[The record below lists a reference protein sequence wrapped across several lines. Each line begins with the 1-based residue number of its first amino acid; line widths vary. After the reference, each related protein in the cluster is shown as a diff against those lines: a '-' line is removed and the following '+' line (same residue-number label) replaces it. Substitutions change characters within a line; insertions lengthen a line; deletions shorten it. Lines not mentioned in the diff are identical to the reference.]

1 MFSSIALLFTL
12 FRRRAMTLRAAVSQG
27 QFPEFSDTKAVHMFG
42 SAFKSELERLKNA
55 HLTVESGTAKPAG
68 SLENGETPSRHLFRE
83 DFAEV
88 NRTVVNM
95 LALKWILAGDY
106 DTFTACQREEGKLSK
121 GSFRRLCDFFRGY
134 RDIYALL
141 VAVVVDDLGKDP
153 QLAREV
159 AERRSHGHGHDS
171 ARNAKMVNHSDFL
184 YQAAKTGMI
193 PALKSASEAGRKA
206 IISSMEIEGQLS
218 IAQLVQGENVP
229 ASLSILKHIQD
240 DGSGFRMRAMVT
252 ILDVAGAAA
261 HSNARGCLV
270 MTENI
275 FQGYMTTIET
285 LQRFIQDEIPSE
297 RACYDQV
304 LTDRAKSLHSKG
316 CELLSTDNAEQRT
329 LLRIFCIGRVDS
341 KQLADAFTKSFTALP
356 VTEKNNLVQGLNVD
370 GLNDGTAI
378 LPYYAPGLT
387 AEVLRGVRRKEEPV
401 LVEALSAF
409 LRFLA
414 RVMEESK
421 AVPNT
426 SGVIERDL
434 SFVQDVIKSSSF
446 KDDPHVLDEVQL
458 PWRQ

>member
-1 MFSSIALLFTL
+1 
-12 FRRRAMTLRAAVSQG
+12 MTLRAAVSQG
-27 QFPEFSDTKAVHMFG
+27 QFPELSDTKAVHMFG

-55 HLTVESGTAKPAG
+55 QLTVESGTLKPAG
-68 SLENGETPSRHLFRE
+68 SLENGGTPSRHLFRE

-106 DTFTACQREEGKLSK
+106 DSFTACQREEGKLSK
-121 GSFRRLCDFFRGY
+121 GSFRCLCDFFRGY

-153 QLAREV
+153 RLAKDV
-159 AERRSHGHGHDS
+159 AEKSHDS
-171 ARNAKMVNHSDFL
+171 VTNAKMVNHSDFL

-193 PALKSASEAGRKA
+193 PALKGVSEAGRKA

-261 HSNARGCLV
+261 HSDARGCLV

-285 LQRFIQDEIPSE
+285 LRKFIQDEIPSE
-297 RACYDQV
+297 RTCYDQV
-304 LTDRAKSLHSKG
+304 LIDRAGSLHLKG
-316 CELLSTDNAEQRT
+316 CELLSTDNAEQRA
-329 LLRIFCIGRVDS
+329 LLRIFCIGRVGS
-341 KQLADAFTKSFTALP
+341 KQLADAFTKSFNVLP
-356 VTEKNNLVQGLNVD
+356 AAEKDNLVRGLNVD

-387 AEVLRGVRRKEEPV
+387 AEVLRGVRGEEEPV
-401 LVEALSAF
+401 VIEALSAF

-414 RVMEESK
+414 KVMEESK

-434 SFVQDVIKSSSF
+434 SFVQDVIKSNSF
-446 KDDPHVLDEVQL
+446 KDDPHVLDKVQL

>member
-1 MFSSIALLFTL
+1 
-12 FRRRAMTLRAAVSQG
+12 MTLRAAVSQG
-27 QFPEFSDTKAVHMFG
+27 QFPELSDTKAVHMFG
-42 SAFKSELERLKNA
+42 SAFKSELERLENA
-55 HLTVESGTAKPAG
+55 QLTVESGTAKPAG
-68 SLENGETPSRHLFRE
+68 SLENGETPSRYLFRE

-106 DTFTACQREEGKLSK
+106 DSFTACQREEGKLSRE
-121 GSFRRLCDFFRGY
+121 SFRRLCDFFRGY
-134 RDIYALL
+134 GDIYALL

-153 QLAREV
+153 QLARDV
-159 AERRSHGHGHDS
+159 AERSHSHDS
-171 ARNAKMVNHSDFL
+171 ARNAKMVNHSDFV
-184 YQAAKTGMI
+184 YQAAKTDLI
-193 PALKSASEAGRKA
+193 PALKRVSDSGRKA

-261 HSNARGCLV
+261 HSDARGCLV

-285 LQRFIQDEIPSE
+285 LQKFIQGEIPSE

-304 LTDRAKSLHSKG
+304 LTDRAKSLHLKG
-316 CELLSTDNAEQRT
+316 CELLSTDNAEQRA

-341 KQLADAFTKSFTALP
+341 KQLADAFAKSFTALP
-356 VTEKNNLVQGLNVD
+356 ATEKNNLVQGLNVD

-387 AEVLRGVRRKEEPV
+387 AEVLRGVRGKEEPL

-414 RVMEESK
+414 KVMEERK
-421 AVPNT
+421 AVSNT

-434 SFVQDVIKSSSF
+434 WFAQDVIKSSSF
-446 KDDPHVLDEVQL
+446 KDDPHVLDNVQL

>member
-1 MFSSIALLFTL
+1 
-12 FRRRAMTLRAAVSQG
+12 MTLRAAVSQG
-27 QFPEFSDTKAVHMFG
+27 QFPELSDTKAVHMFG
-42 SAFKSELERLKNA
+42 SAFKSELERLENA
-55 HLTVESGTAKPAG
+55 QLTVESGTAKPAG
-68 SLENGETPSRHLFRE
+68 SLENGETPSRYLFRE

-106 DTFTACQREEGKLSK
+106 DSFTACQREEGKLSRE
-121 GSFRRLCDFFRGY
+121 SFRRLCDFFGGY
-134 RDIYALL
+134 GDIYALL

-153 QLAREV
+153 QLARDV
-159 AERRSHGHGHDS
+159 VERSHGHDS
-171 ARNAKMVNHSDFL
+171 ARNAKMVNHSDFV
-184 YQAAKTGMI
+184 YQAAKTDLI
-193 PALKSASEAGRKA
+193 PALKRVSDSGRKA

-229 ASLSILKHIQD
+229 ASLSILKNIQD

-261 HSNARGCLV
+261 HSDARGCLV

-285 LQRFIQDEIPSE
+285 LQKFIQGEIPSE

-304 LTDRAKSLHSKG
+304 LTDRAKSLHLKG
-316 CELLSTDNAEQRT
+316 CELLSTDNAEQRA
-329 LLRIFCIGRVDS
+329 LLRIFCMGRVDS

-356 VTEKNNLVQGLNVD
+356 ATEKKNLVQGLNVD

-387 AEVLRGVRRKEEPV
+387 AEVLRGVRGKEEPL

-414 RVMEESK
+414 KVMEERK
-421 AVPNT
+421 AVSNT

-434 SFVQDVIKSSSF
+434 WFAQDVIKSSSF
-446 KDDPHVLDEVQL
+446 KDDPHVLDNVQL

>member
-1 MFSSIALLFTL
+1 
-12 FRRRAMTLRAAVSQG
+12 MTLRGAVSKG
-27 QFPEFSDTKAVHMFG
+27 QFPELSDTKAVHMFG
-42 SAFKSELERLKNA
+42 SAFESELERLENA
-55 HLTVESGTAKPAG
+55 QLTVESGTAKPAG
-68 SLENGETPSRHLFRE
+68 SLENGETPSRYLFRK
-83 DFAEV
+83 DLAEV

-95 LALKWILAGDY
+95 LALKWILAADY
-106 DTFTACQREEGKLSK
+106 DSFTACQREEGKLSRE
-121 GSFRRLCDFFRGY
+121 SFGRLCDFFRGY
-134 RDIYALL
+134 GDIYALL

-153 QLAREV
+153 RLARDV
-159 AERRSHGHGHDS
+159 AEKSHSHDL
-171 ARNAKMVNHSDFL
+171 ARDAKMVNHSDFV
-184 YQAAKTGMI
+184 YQAAKTDLI
-193 PALKSASEAGRKA
+193 PALKRVTDSGRKA

-229 ASLSILKHIQD
+229 ASLSILKNIQD

-261 HSNARGCLV
+261 HSDARGCLV

-285 LQRFIQDEIPSE
+285 LQKFIQGGIPSE

-304 LTDRAKSLHSKG
+304 LTDRAKSLHLKG
-316 CELLSTDNAEQRT
+316 CELLSTDNAEQRA

-341 KQLADAFTKSFTALP
+341 KQLADSFTKSFNALLA
-356 VTEKNNLVQGLNVD
+356 TEKNNLIQGLNVD

-387 AEVLRGVRRKEEPV
+387 AEVLRGVRGKEEPL

-414 RVMEESK
+414 KVMEERK
-421 AVPNT
+421 AVSNT

-446 KDDPHVLDEVQL
+446 KDDPHVLDKVQL